1 MAGGWCISAICRIAA
16 NGVAVKS
23 FRCVKLRSS
32 YETNP
37 DAKGTE
43 TKTLNIHDAFTIQPY
58 ETNPDAKGTET

>member
-1 MAGGWCISAICRIAA
+1 
-16 NGVAVKS
+16 
-23 FRCVKLRSS
+23 VKLRSS